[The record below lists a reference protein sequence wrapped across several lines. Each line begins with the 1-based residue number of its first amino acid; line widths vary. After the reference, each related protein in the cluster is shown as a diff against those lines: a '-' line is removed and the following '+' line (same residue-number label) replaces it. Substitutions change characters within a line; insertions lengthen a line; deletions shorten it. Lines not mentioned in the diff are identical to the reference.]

1 MLEMAEVM
9 FGVESVAALHVL
21 EVTDML
27 EGAAA

>member
-1 MLEMAEVM
+1 MFEMAEVTS
-9 FGVESVAALHVL
+9 GVESLAALHVL